1 MKYNE
6 TEDEKKARLLRSLN
20 ALKACNIGV
29 PSSFRGLKV
38 GDPLNIEYYEAQG
51 EEEEPLDV
59 TEAEVIVV
67 KKGRTLE

>member
-20 ALKACNIGV
+20 ALKACNFGV

>member
-29 PSSFRGLKV
+29 PRSFSGLKV

-51 EEEEPLDV
+51 QEEEPLDV

-67 KKGRTLE
+67 KKG